1 MQSLSVVKVRWLRP
15 ARVTPDTLNVAPAL
29 IGAPLARPSQRL
41 LAIAIDGF
49 ALAVLSHLLSTLF
62 GEPPHWT
69 EGLGISVGWALAYFT
84 LLPYWM
90 RGQTPGKKLLSLR
103 VVELTGRPLTLLL
116 CFSRYG
122 GYAAGLATGMFGFAQ
137 LLWDPNRQA
146 IQDKIA
152 HTVVVQTGGRFPITS
167 PS

>member
-1 MQSLSVVKVRWLRP
+1 MSLLRVAAAKTGWLRA
-15 ARVTPDTLNVAPAL
+15 ARVTPDTLNVAAHL
-29 IGAPLARPSQRL
+29 VGAPLARPSRRL
-41 LAIAIDGF
+41 A
-49 ALAVLSHLLSTLF
+49 ALAVDGLALVVVSNLQTALL

-69 EGLGISVGWALAYFT
+69 ENLGLSIGWAMVYFT

-90 RGQTPGKKLLSLR
+90 PGQTLGKKLFGLQ

-122 GYAAGLATGMFGFAQ
+122 GYAAGLATGTFGFAQ
-137 LLWDPNRQA
+137 VLWDPNRQA

-152 HTVVVQTGGRFPITS
+152 HTVVLDVRATRT
-167 PS
+167 